1 MTPAA
6 PASPLGNHKPSYYI
20 MDNCVNFPRQT
31 EKVQE
36 SFSQKSLRT
45 ASEPLTEAQWPR
57 TTGAQAPRHA
67 QTRWPQR
74 VPRSDPEPQRPSS
87 RPTRSN
93 SPEKRTGVSLTV
105 RQAQYALSVHVSH
118 IPHRASW
125 TDIAAAFQKI
135 GPTTRVY
142 QKQNTTWA
150 HVHFTE
156 ISHVEDAMTAASAGL
171 IRVCGQRVRV
181 SRRRK
186 GRQAQKLL
194 TAAATDSKAPANEGS
209 PHVRD
214 LKVVRRRRRRNS
226 FDSAASSTS
235 SSTQS
240 SANTNAIAS
249 SFNSTSTSLSLFSH
263 GTFTEKLHPQSETIS
278 PLSKTLFS
286 QRLRLFNV
294 QNLSIAA

>member
-1 MTPAA
+1 M
-6 PASPLGNHKPSYYI
+6 N
-20 MDNCVNFPRQT
+20 NCVNFQRQM
-31 EKVQE
+31 EKAQE
-36 SFSQKSLRT
+36 NFSQMSLRK
-45 ASEPLTEAQWPR
+45 ASEPLTGAQWPL
-57 TTGAQAPRHA
+57 PNHA
-67 QTRWPQR
+67 Q
-74 VPRSDPEPQRPSS
+74 VPRRTPSPWSQGSSQSEREPQHPST
-87 RPTRSN
+87 RPTRAN
-93 SPEKRTGVSLTV
+93 SPEKRPGVSLTV

-156 ISHVEDAMTAASAGL
+156 ISHVEDAMTAAAAGL

-194 TAAATDSKAPANEGS
+194 TAAATESKAPSNDGA

-214 LKVVRRRRRRNS
+214 LKVVRRRRRQRRNS

-235 SSTQS
+235 ASTQS
-240 SANTNAIAS
+240 SASTNAAAS
-249 SFNSTSTSLSLFSH
+249 SFNSTATSLSLFSH
-263 GTFTEKLHPQSETIS
+263 SFAEKQQPVDENAS
-278 PLSKTLFS
+278 PLSRTLFS